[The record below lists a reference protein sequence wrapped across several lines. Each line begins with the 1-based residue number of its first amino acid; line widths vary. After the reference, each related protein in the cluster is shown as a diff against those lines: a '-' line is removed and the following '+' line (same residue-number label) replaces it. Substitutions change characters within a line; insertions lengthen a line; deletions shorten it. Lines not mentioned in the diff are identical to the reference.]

1 MPIFPVFTV
10 SYKVFMYL
18 KIFFNNLLS
27 GIKSLHRPKKHTF
40 ENLSRLEKQKPEI
53 TEPTFYR
60 LFYRLYMASP
70 ICVNHGSASRFADS
84 AQFLCKILTLSKNYK
99 RYFVG
104 LKVKNYLRSLQVY
117 WFLTFELKI

>member
-1 MPIFPVFTV
+1 ME
-10 SYKVFMYL
+10 YK
-18 KIFFNNLLS
+18 IS
-27 GIKSLHRPKKHTF
+27 TPPKKHTF

-53 TEPTFYR
+53 TEPIIYR

-99 RYFVG
+99 SIFCGAKSEKLPQIIAGVLVSYF
-104 LKVKNYLRSLQVY
+104 
-117 WFLTFELKI
+117 